1 MLPIVVAAS
10 PIPFSGLTGCSADRP
25 RTFEL
30 PNPGICI
37 AKFEKDE
44 VILLRAIFG
53 QESWAYVEEL
63 PFQVGAPCAPPPC
76 CIAPSF
82 RFASLVPEG
91 VAVTIGTSI
100 SQSGR
105 GMRHAAAPKVLMDSA
120 LDAIS
125 AALVVVDI

>member
-1 MLPIVVAAS
+1 M
-10 PIPFSGLTGCSADRP
+10 
-25 RTFEL
+25 
-30 PNPGICI
+30 
-37 AKFEKDE
+37 
-44 VILLRAIFG
+44 RAIFG
-53 QESWAYVEEL
+53 QSSWAYLEEL

-105 GMRHAAAPKVLMDSA
+105 GMRHAAAPKVLMGSA

-125 AALVVVDI
+125 TAVVGR